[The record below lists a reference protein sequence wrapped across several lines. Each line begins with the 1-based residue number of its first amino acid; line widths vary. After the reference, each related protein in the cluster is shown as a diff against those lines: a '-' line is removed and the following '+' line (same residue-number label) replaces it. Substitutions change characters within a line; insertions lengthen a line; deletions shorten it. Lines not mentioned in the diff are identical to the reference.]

1 MQIKQFDSVKELT
14 TAVAKEITD
23 AVKANPKLV
32 LGLSTG
38 SSPIEVYKA
47 MVRDHNENR
56 TSYKGVTT
64 FNLDEYVGLEPSDKN
79 SYRHFMNEQLFDHID
94 IPREQTHVP
103 VGIGDVEENC
113 KQYEEKIRTAGGIQ
127 LQLLGI
133 GTNGHIAFNEPGT
146 SFESMTHIE
155 QLTEDT
161 VNSNV
166 KFFEHEDQVP
176 RQAITMGIQSILNC
190 KRIIL
195 MAYGSQKAKV
205 VKEMVEGPVSPA
217 VPASILQTHGDVTL
231 FLDNEAAALL

>member
-14 TAVAKEITD
+14 TSVAKEITD

-56 TSYKGVTT
+56 TSYKGITT

-113 KQYEEKIRTAGGIQ
+113 KQYEEKIRKAGGIQ